1 MRDIVVNIGG
11 EGDQTSI
18 PLVIQ
23 GCECR
28 TEDFLMSLIQ
38 FTNNWRAAADRVA
51 PEQTTG
57 HKPGGC
63 QDAK

>member
-11 EGDQTSI
+11 EGDQVSI

-28 TEDFLMSLIQ
+28 TEDFLMALIQ
-38 FTNNWRAAADRVA
+38 FTNSWRAAADRVA
-51 PEQTTG
+51 PEQTTER
-57 HKPGGC
+57 KPCGC
-63 QDAK
+63 GDAK